1 MYKNILW
8 IDDCDDNDAGNI
20 EIDDLEAELDGIDRD
35 DTEIIRDYFGDSWS
49 DVNLIKEFIP
59 AIEELG
65 KNCFQYDLVI
75 FDMNMQ
81 QGMEPDSFDEIKKS
95 LEKNRVNVREK
106 GWDEFCSNAGIYLY
120 LYLLNKGYPNNRMV
134 IMTGNG
140 MNSPRKRLEEACIC
154 ADKSNLVE
162 KRGGKI
168 EGYSEWI
175 NQYYDDNYYLIRR
188 MVFKACEYWKNE
200 LVDKNVDK
208 KNEKIAFNEIYYKSN
223 SGIAKESFINMLER
237 LELLFPVVKP
247 NDTEMIY
254 YQALQVLTMFHEES
268 AKIQK
273 LDKCSE
279 VKKYHQSVRN
289 FRNWSAHN
297 KMLQS
302 KINDYIFI
310 FLFCVTLRTYF
321 EPINEKTQQQM
332 NKGTKFYDLY
342 EKDVLNRL
350 LSNYETLD
358 YSKYKSCYM
367 VDWERHFKKVINSSK
382 KKWLGCN
389 DINELL
395 LESGNCD
402 NRDSNGM
409 ESLDCILNLLENHL
423 IRNDD
428 LKDDF
433 RDDEAGYL
441 YSIEYKWSC
450 PNKME
455 YEYIKTLINGCDQSF
470 YNGLAIVLFLRVHK

>member
-8 IDDCDDNDAGNI
+8 IDDCDDNDAGDI
-20 EIDDLEAELDGIDRD
+20 ERDDLEDELNGINRD
-35 DTEIIRDYFGDSWS
+35 DTEIIREYFGESYS
-49 DVNLIKEFIP
+49 DVNLVKEFLP
-59 AIEELG
+59 AIEELN
-65 KNCFQYDLVI
+65 KKCFQYDLVI
-75 FDMNMQ
+75 FDMNMKE
-81 QGMEPDSFDEIKKS
+81 GMESNLFDRIKDSLKE
-95 LEKNRVNVREK
+95 NRVNVKENE
-106 GWDEFCSNAGIYLY
+106 WDEFCSNAGIYLY

-134 IMTGNG
+134 ILTGNG
-140 MNSPRKRLEEACIC
+140 RNSPQKRLEEACIC
-154 ADKSNLVE
+154 VDKSNLVE

-168 EGYSEWI
+168 IGDSEWI

-188 MVFKACEYWKNE
+188 MVFKACEYWKNK
-200 LVDKNVDK
+200 LVEGND
-208 KNEKIAFNEIYYKSN
+208 EKIAFNEIYHKSN

-237 LELLFPVVKP
+237 LELLFPIVKP

-268 AKIQK
+268 AKIQR
-273 LDKCSE
+273 LDKYPK

-297 KMLQS
+297 KMQQT

-321 EPINEKTQQQM
+321 EPINNETKEQM
-332 NKGTKFYDLY
+332 NKETEFFGLY
-342 EKDVLNRL
+342 EKDVLNCL
-350 LSNYETLD
+350 LSECKKLK
-358 YSKYKSCYM
+358 YSKYEEWYRA
-367 VDWERHFKKVINSSK
+367 DWKRHFEKVKNSSN
-382 KKWLGCN
+382 KKWFGCN

-402 NRDSNGM
+402 NKDSDRM

-433 RDDEAGYL
+433 RNDGTGYL

-450 PNKME
+450 QNTMK
-455 YEYIKTLINGCDQSF
+455 YEYIKTLINSCDHSF
-470 YNGLAIVLFLRVHK
+470 YYGLAIVLFLKVHK